1 MRKNFFQRLWE
12 RLVRS
17 LTNATHHQAGK
28 QVIQY
33 PLDIQ
38 LSQTIHGMAVEEQ
51 RSPEEIAEDLLL
63 SGLAQQRGWQKLYQ
77 RWNSLSPREQDV
89 AALIC
94 LNYTTRQIAGH
105 LYLSEST
112 IRTHWRN
119 VMAKFSINSRGE
131 LRQMLADW
139 DFSAWE

>member
-1 MRKNFFQRLWE
+1 M
-12 RLVRS
+12 V
-17 LTNATHHQAGK
+17 
-28 QVIQY
+28 QY
-33 PLDIQ
+33 PLDVE
-38 LSQTIHGMAVEEQ
+38 LTQTIQELAEEEQ

-63 SGLAQQRGWQKLYQ
+63 SGLAQQLGWQDLYQ

-94 LNYTTRQIAGH
+94 LNYTTRQIARR

-119 VMAKFSINSRGE
+119 VMAKFAVNSRGE
-131 LRQMLADW
+131 LRQLLADW
-139 DFSAWE
+139 DFGAWE